1 MITVGPVLFIIGLLM
16 SLVAIAMGLP
26 AIADLATGNPD
37 WQVFAGSAAV
47 SLFVGVSLML
57 ATRSTS
63 RANLNLRQA
72 FLLTTMSWVAV
83 AGVGA
88 LPFAFSELEI
98 SVADAFFES
107 MSGITTTG
115 ATVIAG
121 LDDLPK
127 SLLIYRQLLQW
138 LGGMGLIVLA
148 IAVMPLLGIGGGQLF
163 KTQTPGPMSE
173 QRLTPRITS
182 TARALWSIYFVL
194 TVLCIFAYR
203 LAGMNYFDAVSHAF
217 STVSIGGFSTHDL
230 SIGFFDSLSIEI
242 VCITFML
249 LSAMS
254 FAVHYSAIYRIQVLK
269 YFYDPE
275 LRFFVSLLIVILGLV
290 CLSLFAN
297 DIDDPI
303 RSGLFQT
310 VSILTTTGFLTDEYS
325 SWPAYISFMLLVG
338 AFVGACSGSVGG
350 GIKSWRILIMLKHAY
365 KQIFKIIHPDSVNTI
380 KLGKKVVDSNV
391 SEAVWGFFSIYIISF
406 MVLFLLVLATGLDF
420 ISAFSAVGACLN
432 NLGPGLGEISSNYAN
447 IPSTTKLLLSFAMIL
462 GRLEIFTFLVVLMPA
477 FWRR

>member
-1 MITVGPVLFIIGLLM
+1 MNQEKILNFFGLLLIM
-16 SLVAIAMGLP
+16 FGVSFAIPLLVAVFYEESLVAVFGSGMSLLIALGFLFWFLTKDNKQELSLSDGFV
-26 AIADLATGNPD
+26 ITVLF
-37 WQVFAGSAAV
+37 WIVLSVSGSIPFI
-47 SLFVGVSLML
+47 LFG
-57 ATRSTS
+57 
-63 RANLNLRQA
+63 
-72 FLLTTMSWVAV
+72 
-83 AGVGA
+83 
-88 LPFAFSELEI
+88 FSVVD
-98 SVADAFFES
+98 SFFES

-115 ATVIAG
+115 ATVFAG
-121 LDDLPK
+121 LDELPK

-182 TARALWSIYFVL
+182 TARALWSIYLVL
-194 TVLCIFAYR
+194 TVLCVLAYR
-203 LAGMNYFDAVSHAF
+203 FAGMDYFDAVSHAF

-230 SIGFFDSLSIEI
+230 SIGYYDILSIEV
-242 VCITFML
+242 VCIVFML

-254 FAVHYSAIYRIQVLK
+254 FAVHYSAIYRKQVLK

-275 LRFFVSLLIVILGLV
+275 LRFFISALIVILSLV
-290 CLSLFAN
+290 CLSLISN
-297 DIDDPI
+297 NIEDPI
-303 RSGLFQT
+303 RNGIFQT
-310 VSILTTTGFLTDEYS
+310 VSILTTTGFLTEEYS
-325 SWPAYISFMLLVG
+325 SWPTYVSFMLLVG
-338 AFVGACSGSVGG
+338 AFIGACSGSVGG

-365 KQIFKIIHPDSVNTI
+365 KQIFKIIHPDSINTI

-432 NLGPGLGEISSNYAN
+432 NLGPGLGEIASNYASV
-447 IPSTTKLLLSFAMIL
+447 PSATKLILCFAMIL

>member
-1 MITVGPVLFIIGLLM
+1 MNQEKILNFFGLLLIM
-16 SLVAIAMGLP
+16 FGVSFAIPLLVAVFYEESLVAVFGSGMSLLIALGFLCWFLTKDNEQELSLSDGFV
-26 AIADLATGNPD
+26 ITVLF
-37 WQVFAGSAAV
+37 WIVLSVSGSIPFI
-47 SLFVGVSLML
+47 LFG
-57 ATRSTS
+57 
-63 RANLNLRQA
+63 
-72 FLLTTMSWVAV
+72 
-83 AGVGA
+83 
-88 LPFAFSELEI
+88 FSVVD
-98 SVADAFFES
+98 SFFES

-115 ATVIAG
+115 ATVFAG
-121 LDDLPK
+121 LDELPK

-182 TARALWSIYFVL
+182 TARALWSIYLVL
-194 TVLCIFAYR
+194 TVLCVLAYR
-203 LAGMNYFDAVSHAF
+203 FAGMDYFDAVSHAF

-230 SIGFFDSLSIEI
+230 SIGYYDSLSIEV
-242 VCITFML
+242 VCIVFML

-254 FAVHYSAIYRIQVLK
+254 FAVHYSAIYRKQVLK

-275 LRFFVSLLIVILGLV
+275 LRFFISALIVILSLV
-290 CLSLFAN
+290 CLSLISN
-297 DIDDPI
+297 NIEDPI
-303 RSGLFQT
+303 RNGIFQT
-310 VSILTTTGFLTDEYS
+310 VSILTTTGFLTEEYS
-325 SWPAYISFMLLVG
+325 SWPTYVSFMLLVG
-338 AFVGACSGSVGG
+338 AFIGACSGSVGG
-350 GIKSWRILIMLKHAY
+350 GIKSWRVLIMLKHAY
-365 KQIFKIIHPDSVNTI
+365 KQIFKIIHPDSINTI

-432 NLGPGLGEISSNYAN
+432 NLGPGLGEIASNYASV
-447 IPSTTKLLLSFAMIL
+447 PSATKLILCFAMIL

>member
-1 MITVGPVLFIIGLLM
+1 MFGVSFAIPLLVAVFYEE
-16 SLVAIAMGLP
+16 SLVAVFGSGMSLLIALGFLCWFLTKDNEQELSLSDGFV
-26 AIADLATGNPD
+26 ITVLF
-37 WQVFAGSAAV
+37 WIVLSVSGSIPFI
-47 SLFVGVSLML
+47 LFG
-57 ATRSTS
+57 
-63 RANLNLRQA
+63 
-72 FLLTTMSWVAV
+72 
-83 AGVGA
+83 
-88 LPFAFSELEI
+88 FSVVD
-98 SVADAFFES
+98 SFFES

-115 ATVIAG
+115 ATVFAG
-121 LDDLPK
+121 LDELPK

-182 TARALWSIYFVL
+182 TARALWSIYLVL
-194 TVLCIFAYR
+194 TVLCVLAYR
-203 LAGMNYFDAVSHAF
+203 FAGMDYFDAVSHAF

-230 SIGFFDSLSIEI
+230 SIGYYDSLSIEV
-242 VCITFML
+242 VCIVFML

-254 FAVHYSAIYRIQVLK
+254 FAVHYSAIYRKQVLK

-275 LRFFVSLLIVILGLV
+275 LRFFISALIVILSLV
-290 CLSLFAN
+290 CLSLISN
-297 DIDDPI
+297 NIEDPI
-303 RSGLFQT
+303 RNGIFQT
-310 VSILTTTGFLTDEYS
+310 VSILTTTGFLTEEYS
-325 SWPAYISFMLLVG
+325 SWPTYVSFMLLVG
-338 AFVGACSGSVGG
+338 AFIGACSGSVGG

-365 KQIFKIIHPDSVNTI
+365 KQIFKIIHPDSINTI

-432 NLGPGLGEISSNYAN
+432 NLGPGLGEIASNYASV
-447 IPSTTKLLLSFAMIL
+447 PSATKLILCFAMIL

>member
-1 MITVGPVLFIIGLLM
+1 MSFVVPLAVAIFYGDSLIAVFGLGMSILVLLGFLSWFFTKDNKQELSLSDGFVITVLFWLVLSASGSIPFVLFG
-16 SLVAIAMGLP
+16 
-26 AIADLATGNPD
+26 
-37 WQVFAGSAAV
+37 
-47 SLFVGVSLML
+47 
-57 ATRSTS
+57 
-63 RANLNLRQA
+63 
-72 FLLTTMSWVAV
+72 
-83 AGVGA
+83 
-88 LPFAFSELEI
+88 FSVVD
-98 SVADAFFES
+98 SFFES

-121 LDDLPK
+121 LDDLPR

-182 TARALWSIYFVL
+182 TARALWSIYLAL

-203 LAGMNYFDAVSHAF
+203 FAGMDYFDAVSHAF

-230 SIGFFDSLSIEI
+230 SIGYFNSLSVEI
-242 VCITFML
+242 VCMIFML

-254 FAVHYSAIYRIQVLK
+254 FAVHYSAVYRRQVLK

-275 LRFFVSLLIVILGLV
+275 LRFFISLLVTILALV
-290 CLSLFAN
+290 CLSLIN
-297 DIDDPI
+297 HDINNPI
-303 RSGLFQT
+303 RKGLFQT
-310 VSILTTTGFLTDEYS
+310 ISILTTTGFLTDNYS
-325 SWPAYISFMLLVG
+325 AWPGYISFMLLVG
-338 AFVGACSGSVGG
+338 AFMGACSGSVGG

-365 KQIFKIIHPDSVNTI
+365 KQIFKIIHPNSINTI

-420 ISAFSAVGACLN
+420 ITAFSAVGACLN
-432 NLGPGLGEISSNYAN
+432 NLGPGLGEIASNYASV
-447 IPSTTKLLLSFAMIL
+447 PSTTKTLLCFAMIL